1 MVSPFSAETIVALT
15 QSGAQGATG
24 DEIRA
29 ALHLPDTKEETENA
43 IRAVLPTVHSD
54 YIALTTANK
63 IFVENNYAIKDDFQK
78 VAKEVYQADFQNIE
92 FGDSEEAA
100 AEINKWVEDNTGDK
114 IHELVKP
121 DDLDGSTKIVL
132 VNALYFQGNWTI
144 PFDPVFTNKTKFFTS
159 LDSTVDAL
167 SMYKESEQLNYYA
180 SDELDAQILEI
191 PFQGEEATM
200 TFVLPNQK
208 DGIALLERQIEKAL
222 ITPKYTQEFVQV
234 VLPKFKIESTINFKD
249 VLQKVG
255 SCQVCQNTCL
265 CRSWGFKKRL
275 ILWKLTSVESLESK
289 GSFLLVKLNRR
300 LILMWMKLELR
311 RRRLPRLV
319 SSELWKL
326 VM

>member
-300 LILMWMKLELR
+300 LILM
-311 RRRLPRLV
+311 
-319 SSELWKL
+319 
-326 VM
+326 